1 MRLDVKYLMLFLM
14 FGSGCATV
22 MADDLLIIDDRT
34 TGDYQ
39 SLVGTSWRLVTD
51 GVMGG
56 VSSGQL
62 TLDSIEN
69 KACLRLRGDISLEN
83 SGGFVQ
89 AALDLTHKTALDAS
103 DYSGVVLE
111 VYGNAEEYNV
121 HLRTD
126 DIWLPWQA
134 YRASFTAPA
143 GWHTVRLPFSEF
155 SGYRISSALDLKHL
169 ERIGIVA
176 IGRVFKADLCVAN
189 VALYRDD
196 STRPD
201 S

>member
-1 MRLDVKYLMLFLM
+1 MEHRPGRTLIRYLMLVVM
-14 FGSGCATV
+14 SSSGCISV

-34 TGDYQ
+34 TGDYHSQ
-39 SLVGTSWRLVTD
+39 LGTSWRLVTD

-56 VSSGQL
+56 VSKGQL
-62 TLDSIEN
+62 TLDNIEN
-69 KACLRLRGDISLEN
+69 KSCLRLRGDISLEN

-89 AALDLTHKTALDAS
+89 AALDLTHKTAFDAS
-103 DYSGVVLE
+103 DYSGVMLE
-111 VYGNAEEYNV
+111 VYGNAEDYNV

-126 DIWLPWQA
+126 DVWLPWQS
-134 YRASFTAPA
+134 YRASFPAPA

-155 SGYRISSALDLKHL
+155 SGYRINTALDLKHL

-176 IGRVFKADLCVAN
+176 IGRVFKADLCLAG

-196 STRPD
+196 
-201 S
+201 